1 MKRLKHLLLN
11 MPEPPVIDKTI
22 SGAGKP
28 PTLKEVREDP
38 VKYLKLYFNNDQPRK
53 SYVVHDLNPI
63 MRRYQKEQNSV
74 SPSTMPR
81 ISETV

>member
-1 MKRLKHLLLN
+1 MKRLKHSLLN
-11 MPEPPVIDKTI
+11 MPEPPVIDKTT

-38 VKYLKLYFNNDQPRK
+38 VKFLKLYFNNDQPRQ

-74 SPSTMPR
+74 SPSPMPR

>member
-1 MKRLKHLLLN
+1 
-11 MPEPPVIDKTI
+11 MPEPPVIDKTT

-38 VKYLKLYFNNDQPRK
+38 VKYLKLYFNNDQPRQ

-74 SPSTMPR
+74 SPSPMPR